1 MKITIV
7 AIGKK
12 HDPKLLSII
21 EDYTK
26 RLNHYVKSEWKLV
39 EAKITSSMTNEQ
51 IKNAESDVMSSLL
64 SNEDTVILLDERGTE
79 LSSVELATKL
89 QHFMNS
95 STKNVVFIIG
105 GAYGVNE
112 KLMKKADFTLSLS
125 KLVFP
130 HQLVRLIL
138 IEQLYR
144 AHTILAGEKY
154 HHQ

>member
-1 MKITIV
+1 MNIRIV

-12 HDPKLLSII
+12 HDPKLISAI

-26 RLNHYVKSEWKLV
+26 RLRHYAKCEWKLI
-39 EAKITSSMTNEQ
+39 EAKITNAMSEDE
-51 IKNAESDVMSSLL
+51 IKNTESSVL
-64 SNEDTVILLDERGTE
+64 SAVISDEAAVILLDERGTQ
-79 LSSVELATKL
+79 LGSVEFASKI
-89 QHFMNS
+89 QNYMNS
-95 STKNVVFIIG
+95 SVKHVVFIIG

-112 KLMKKADFTLSLS
+112 DLMKRADFTLSLS
-125 KLVFP
+125 KLVLP

-138 IEQLYR
+138 AEQLYR

>member
-1 MKITIV
+1 
-7 AIGKK
+7 
-12 HDPKLLSII
+12 
-21 EDYTK
+21 
-26 RLNHYVKSEWKLV
+26 
-39 EAKITSSMTNEQ
+39 
-51 IKNAESDVMSSLL
+51 
-64 SNEDTVILLDERGTE
+64 
-79 LSSVELATKL
+79 
-89 QHFMNS
+89 
-95 STKNVVFIIG
+95 VFIIG

-112 KLMKKADFTLSLS
+112 KLMKRADFTLSLS

>member
-95 STKNVVFIIG
+95 STKNMVFIIG

-112 KLMKKADFTLSLS
+112 KLMKRADFTLSLS

>member
-1 MKITIV
+1 MKITIA

-12 HDPKLLSII
+12 HDPKLVDSI
-21 EDYTK
+21 EGYTK
-26 RLNHYVKSEWKLV
+26 RLQHYVKCEWKLV
-39 EAKITSSMTNEQ
+39 ETKITQSMPEET
-51 IKNAESDVMSSLL
+51 IKNAESEMLCSLFSQEDV
-64 SNEDTVILLDERGTE
+64 VILLDERGAE
-79 LSSVELATKL
+79 LTSPALADKL
-89 QHFMNS
+89 QSFMNS
-95 STKNVVFIIG
+95 SIKNVVFIIG

-112 KLMKKADFTLSLS
+112 ELMRRADFTLSLS

-138 IEQLYR
+138 AEQLYR

>member
-12 HDPKLLSII
+12 HDPKLLSVI

-26 RLNHYVKSEWKLV
+26 RLNHYVRCEWKLV
-39 EAKITSSMTNEQ
+39 EAKITSSMTSEQ
-51 IKNAESDVMSSLL
+51 IKNAESDSISTLL
-64 SNEDTVILLDERGTE
+64 SDEDTVVLLDERGTE

-95 STKNVVFIIG
+95 STKNMVFIIG

-112 KLMKKADFTLSLS
+112 KLMKRADFTLSLS